1 VPECENIDPR
11 MNIFRKSAGRAL
23 AFMLMVAGAV
33 IAQNPPAVVR
43 TVVTRA
49 DAAAPGKEA
58 VIVRVEFPPSATTG
72 KHTHFGEEISYV
84 TDGEGELTIAGQPAR
99 KLKVGDGFIVPSGAV
114 HEARNTGSQP
124 LKLVAVFVVEKGK
137 ALTTPAP

>member
-1 VPECENIDPR
+1 
-11 MNIFRKSAGRAL
+11 MNTFRKSAGRVL
-23 AFMLMVAGAV
+23 AITLMLTGAV

-58 VIVRVEFPPSATTG
+58 VIVRVEFPASATTG
-72 KHTHFGEEISYV
+72 KHTHFGEEVSYV
-84 TDGEGELTIAGQPAR
+84 TDGEGELTIAGQPTR
-99 KLKVGDGFIVPSGAV
+99 KIKVGDGFIVPSGAV
-114 HEARNTGSQP
+114 HEAKNTGTQP

-137 ALTTPAP
+137 PLSTPAP

>member
-1 VPECENIDPR
+1 
-11 MNIFRKSAGRAL
+11 MQLKSKSAGFTL
-23 AFMLMVAGAV
+23 AFTLMLGGAF
-33 IAQNPPAVVR
+33 IAQKSPAQAPAGPGVVR

-58 VIVRVEFPPSATTG
+58 VIVRVEFPVGGMTG

-84 TDGEGELTIAGQPAR
+84 TDGEGELNIAGQPPK

-114 HEARNTGSQP
+114 HEAHNTGTQP

-137 ALTTPAP
+137 PLTNPVP